1 MGAKDHD
8 KLAMRLAYTIS
19 RLNNGEYLSIAELA
33 EEFNVDTRTIQ
44 RDIQRLSFLP
54 IEKKDGVISLA
65 SYALGSV
72 RFENLRDFLKLCGI
86 EDLFPTLESKALQ
99 DLLNPALNTSLLIQP
114 VSFERIQA
122 REFEELQVA
131 ILEHKVVGFH
141 YHQKKR
147 KIEPYKLKHYLGRW
161 YLLGV
166 EEGKI
171 KTFALEKIKNLITY
185 TQEDF
190 TPDKTLLQEIEK
202 NQFNFLSKEKNE
214 IILFIDSYAM
224 PYFEKRKILPNQKV
238 LSKDDRG
245 MEVLTESSYDEEI
258 LRIIQQWIPHIF
270 ILSPDGLKERLREK
284 IEGYLGMWD

>member
-1 MGAKDHD
+1 MSKDHD
-8 KLAMRLAYTIS
+8 KLATRLAQTIAK
-19 RLNNGEYLSIAELA
+19 LNEGSGFGINELA
-33 EEFNVDTRTIQ
+33 EEFGVDTRTIQ
-44 RDIQRLSFLP
+44 RDIKRLSFLP
-54 IEKKDGVISLA
+54 LERREGRYYLA
-65 SYALGSV
+65 SYAMGSV
-72 RFENLRDFLKLCGI
+72 KFEDLRDFLRLCGI
-86 EDLFPTLESKALQ
+86 EKLFPSLESKALQ
-99 DLLNPALNTSLLIQP
+99 DLFNPNLNSSLLIQP
-114 VSFERIQA
+114 AHFEKIKSK
-122 REFEELQVA
+122 EFEELQVA

-147 KIEPYKLKHYLGRW
+147 KIRPYKLKHYLGRW

-171 KTFALEKIKNLITY
+171 KTFAIEKIKNLITY

-190 TPDKTLLQEIEK
+190 TPDKALLQEIEQ

-214 IILFIDSYAM
+214 IVLFIDSYAM

-238 LSKDDRG
+238 LNKDERG

-284 IEGYLGMWD
+284 IEGYLGMWE